1 MRLLSFAGWR
11 RLFVTGMCLVVW
23 RALEQVAVPGLSPV
37 VISQL
42 QGSSTSLAQ
51 GIGSSTPL
59 ASNSVVALGIGPYV
73 IAIVVMTLARVA
85 SGQLRALEETSEG
98 RQRLLVWTRGL
109 AVVLALGQAY
119 GYTMLMQN
127 TYPPALPGLDWS
139 ARLLTM
145 LAMAGGT
152 VILIFL
158 ADVIDQFGLGFGN
171 GAFLIYAVTPVAI
184 EANRLAVFASVLPA
198 QRGLYLPFAIWIAFS
213 VAAVVATVW
222 AVLAVRRYPSADEEK
237 TSESKPVDLR
247 LFMSGVLRPP
257 VFASAVLFLP
267 ILVLNFYGS
276 QSSSLAGR
284 LADYFVTAYGANPW
298 TDAAYVAVDACLVVA
313 FVFFVVKADT
323 AYRPVRP
330 DLIPH
335 INRLMFIGGILLAII
350 TVVLPILEW
359 NVSRLAGR
367 SFGMSGLDAALVS
380 VIALSIVIRL
390 ESSSRREA
398 TTPLVTSPVP

>member
-11 RLFVTGMCLVVW
+11 RLFVTGLCLVAW
-23 RALEQVAVPGLSPV
+23 RALEQVAVPGLNPAL
-37 VISQL
+37 IAQL
-42 QGSSTSLAQ
+42 EGSASSLPQAFS
-51 GIGSSTPL
+51 SSTPL

-73 IAIVVMTLARVA
+73 MAIIIVTLARVA
-85 SGQLRALEETSEG
+85 SGRIRALEETAEG

-158 ADVIDQFGLGFGN
+158 ADVLDQFGLGFGN

-184 EANRLAVFASVLPA
+184 EANRLATFLSTLAS
-198 QRGLYLPFAIWIAFS
+198 QKWLYLPFAVWIAFS
-213 VAAVVATVW
+213 VVAVMASVW
-222 AVLAVRRYPSADEEK
+222 AVLAVRRFPAADEEDA
-237 TSESKPVDLR
+237 SEWKPVELR

-257 VFASAVLFLP
+257 AFAGAVLFLP
-267 ILVLNFYGS
+267 VLVLNFYEPLNPDLVS
-276 QSSSLAGR
+276 R
-284 LADYFVTAYGANPW
+284 LTNDFLTSYGPNLW

-313 FVFFVVKADT
+313 FAFFVVKADT

-330 DLIPH
+330 NLIPH
-335 INRLMFIGGILLAII
+335 INRLIFIGGILLAII
-350 TVVLPILEW
+350 TVVLPFLEW
-359 NVSRLAGR
+359 NASRLAGR
-367 SFGMSGLDAALVS
+367 SFGMSGLDAVLIAVIVLS
-380 VIALSIVIRL
+380 VVIGLGR
-390 ESSSRREA
+390 SVRRE
-398 TTPLVTSPVP
+398 TGTPIVTSPVP